1 MALISIILGI
11 LLDRNWTG
19 LKQWQQFSWFSKF
32 SQFVLDKT
40 GEHLHNPTLRYLS
53 ILAIPVLVIM
63 LLQEMTASWLS
74 PVSFLFALIVF
85 IYCLGSLEIEQTLEQ
100 FIKAIKDKDSA
111 TTQTLFEEITSESKI
126 DEETMLDDV
135 MQSSMNSIIER
146 LFGIIF
152 WFAILGPVGAI
163 IYRLSQELKT
173 LYSTDPI
180 LGKSCER
187 MLYLLNWLPVRFLT
201 ISFAITGHF
210 EGALAAYHENKETDR
225 TQKYL
230 LIDICHGALEG
241 NDTQEQGS
249 YLSAFRGLV
258 LRSLIVWLTCIA
270 LLTLLGWN

>member
-19 LKQWQQFSWFSKF
+19 LKQWQQFGWFSKF
-32 SQFVLDKT
+32 SAFVLDKT
-40 GEHLHNPTLRYLS
+40 DKHLHNPTLRYLS
-53 ILAIPVLVIM
+53 VLAIPVLGVM
-63 LLQEMTASWLS
+63 VLQEMTASWLS
-74 PVSFLFALIVF
+74 PVSFLFAFVVF
-85 IYCLGSLEIEQTLEQ
+85 VYCLGSLEVEQSLEQ
-100 FIKAIKDKDSA
+100 LIKAINDKD
-111 TTQTLFEEITSESKI
+111 TTNTQSLIEEITSESGI
-126 DEETMLDDV
+126 EDENILDTV
-135 MQSSMNSIIER
+135 IQSSMNTIIDR
-146 LFGIIF
+146 LFGVIF

-173 LYSTDPI
+173 IYSDDPV
-180 LGKSCER
+180 LAKSCER
-187 MLYLLNWLPVRFLT
+187 MLYLLNWIPARFLA

-225 TQKYL
+225 TQQYL

-241 NDTQEQGS
+241 NETDERAA

>member
-19 LKQWQQFSWFSKF
+19 LKQWQQFGWFSKF
-32 SQFVLDKT
+32 SAFVLDKT
-40 GEHLHNPTLRYLS
+40 NEHMHNPTLRYLS
-53 ILAIPVLVIM
+53 VLAIPVLVVM
-63 LLQEMTASWLS
+63 MLQEMTASWLS
-74 PVSFLFALIVF
+74 PVSFLFAFIVF
-85 IYCLGSLEIEQTLEQ
+85 VYCLGSLEIEQSLEQ
-100 FIKAIKDKDSA
+100 LIKALSEKDTN
-111 TTQTLFEEITSESKI
+111 TTQHLIEEITSESEI
-126 DEETMLDDV
+126 EDENLLDTV
-135 MQSSMNSIIER
+135 IQSSMDTIVSQ
-146 LFGIIF
+146 LFGVIF

-173 LYSTDPI
+173 TYSDDPV
-180 LGKSCER
+180 LAKNCER

-210 EGALAAYHENKETDR
+210 EGALAAYNENKETDR
-225 TQKYL
+225 TQQYL

-241 NDTQEQGS
+241 NQTEDRAA